1 MASDEVGPLLPP
13 DGPLNATLIDW
24 KPDARLHRVHD
35 GAWGPAEFNRS
46 RFGNA
51 RFSPLFDNSGNI
63 VPTLYAGTTLDCALM
78 ETIFHDVPY
87 ASGLKTVSKRSRI
100 AGHLISRI
108 QLETKLT
115 VIDLSAI
122 ALRKLGISRTDLL
135 ETEKDHYPASR
146 EWARTLYSQ
155 YTQAQG
161 LLWTSRQDD
170 RSLACILF
178 GDRIAAGSLA
188 SVAEPLPLLHPDGS
202 ACMEILTLARRL
214 NVEVVD

>member
-13 DGPLNATLIDW
+13 AGPLDATLIDW
-24 KPDARLHRVHD
+24 KPDAPLHRVRA
-35 GAWGPAEFNRS
+35 GAWGPAEFNLS

-51 RFSPLFDNSGNI
+51 RFSPLFDNSDNI

-87 ASGLKTVSKRSRI
+87 ASGLKTVSKASRI
-100 AGHLISRI
+100 AHHLISRI

-135 ETEKDHYPASR
+135 ETEKDHYPVSR

-161 LLWTSRQDD
+161 FLWTSRQDD

-178 GDRIAAGSLA
+178 GDRIADRLLISAA
-188 SVAEPLPLLHPDGS
+188 ESVPLLHPDGS
-202 ACMEILTLARRL
+202 ACMEVLTLAQRL